1 MEDIISPEESRF
13 LQLMDMMKAMDA
25 KIDYNKT
32 SLEGQIKVF
41 QLSTME
47 RLNSE
52 MAKLIQENSDLKDRR
67 DSSLY
72 LDVSQNYEGD
82 SPNKVKDHGTN
93 GEARRRTMFSSPKE
107 HLDQVQMLQTV
118 PNFTGEYKSKTFLDT
133 TLFFDEVEL
142 YMSTN
147 NVPPTFIQ
155 NHISPYMANC
165 IKAYKKITHKEFLA
179 YSVSDLKTI
188 CFNMVAPLTAVDFI
202 SAMRSTVVQQLSL
215 KTTHQIY
222 NINPRNF
229 HNLLDKSQLVVTSL
243 MKVYSDLLIY
253 TDPNI
258 LKVRFKKDKDAENSS
273 LVELTEELLQE
284 HIMTIINYMDTTN
297 TLRKPHS
304 YPEYMATLSAML
316 VEFSLTFKPSQLTM
330 WQCIMDFNKDRHKP
344 SISQITVPRDTQ
356 QHITFPSDTQQIHD
370 EPDSFT
376 ALDVSLSM
384 DESQE
389 QSDSY
394 KVLEDNTN
402 LSQVSFNK
410 DFKFHDKVPSKVQVP
425 HREPTVKILEKPKQP
440 CFTYFRF
447 KKCDNNSCTFDHS
460 KEAMDQL
467 YKEHLTAYDKK

>member
-1 MEDIISPEESRF
+1 MENMIAPEESRF
-13 LQLMDMMKAMDA
+13 LQILDMVKNINDKMLMMND
-25 KIDYNKT
+25 KIDYNKM
-32 SLEGQIKVF
+32 SIEGQI
-41 QLSTME
+41 
-47 RLNSE
+47 N
-52 MAKLIQENSDLKDRR
+52 KLIQENSDLRDRR

-72 LDVSQNYEGD
+72 LDVSQNYDRD
-82 SPNKVKDHGTN
+82 SPVKSRDQGNIGDTK
-93 GEARRRTMFSSPKE
+93 RRTIFSTPKE
-107 HLDQVQMLQTV
+107 YFDQVQMLQTV

-133 TLFFDEVEL
+133 TVFFDEVEL

-202 SAMRSTVVQQLSL
+202 SAMRSTVIQQLSI

-229 HNLLDKSQLVVTSL
+229 HTLLDKSQLVVTSL

-253 TDPNI
+253 TDPNT
-258 LKVRFKKDKDAENSS
+258 LKVRFKKDKEAENAS
-273 LVELTEELLQE
+273 LVELTEDLLQE

-330 WQCIMDFNKDRHKP
+330 WQCIMDFNKDKNKP
-344 SISQITVPRDTQ
+344 SISHIKVHEDSIAQEQSDLHITVLD
-356 QHITFPSDTQQIHD
+356 
-370 EPDSFT
+370 DSI
-376 ALDVSLSM
+376 A
-384 DESQE
+384 QE
-389 QSDSY
+389 QSDSHITI
-394 KVLEDNTN
+394 LEDSSNI
-402 LSQVSFNK
+402 SQVSFNK
-410 DFKFHDKVPSKVQVP
+410 DFKFHDKVPSKVQGP